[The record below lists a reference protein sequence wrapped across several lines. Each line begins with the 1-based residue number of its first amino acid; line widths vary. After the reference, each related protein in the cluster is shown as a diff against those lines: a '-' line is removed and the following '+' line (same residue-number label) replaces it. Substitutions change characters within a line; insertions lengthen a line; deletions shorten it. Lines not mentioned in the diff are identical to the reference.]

1 MGRLLTSRMI
11 AAALG
16 LTLATAAGLPAA
28 AVPKPASQVP
38 RKGDAE
44 FRAAWVAF
52 AAPAADPEKSRSL
65 EARQQACMAAI
76 PGIEAAVAADPGD
89 PLYLESLAYVCLSAA
104 QNQKGK
110 EAVDKAIAVK
120 RDRPLLYMLR
130 GQAEAVLAQMD
141 PPKAGERIGPS
152 LAAFDRAAHLD
163 PMNSLPLF
171 QGASVAFDVN
181 RPDLALPR
189 VKQALERPGATLYRL
204 AVPEDLGPDKG
215 TSLRT
220 WQYVQLGQWFEVL
233 ARCRNVGK
241 SLLSLA
247 SKAEAGGD
255 LATAEQ
261 RSLQALQVGRQVGEM
276 QPHMFIT
283 VWTAQDMMADAYD
296 NLVRL
301 GEERLGMF
309 GAFYRV
315 LAILLGMG
323 HAYTDLARLGQWAN
337 APDLARWHG
346 EAGVI
351 QFARGELAGALK
363 AFLKEVTKNTEP
375 TVDWALEMEAKS
387 VAPVIAGMGLNPHTG
402 ELKPASKPE
411 AGPAPLPPG
420 SAGQRPAP
428 AAGPRVQG
436 RQ

>member
-1 MGRLLTSRMI
+1 MGRLLTSLMI

-52 AAPAADPEKSRSL
+52 AAPAADSEKSRSL
-65 EARQQACMAAI
+65 EARQQARMAAI
-76 PGIEAAVAADPGD
+76 PGMEAAVAADLGN
-89 PLYLESLAYVCLSAA
+89 PLYLESLAYICLTAA

-163 PMNSLPLF
+163 PSNSLPLF

-189 VKQALERPGATLYRL
+189 VKQALERPGARLYRVS
-204 AVPEDLGPDKG
+204 VPEDLGPDKG
-215 TSLRT
+215 ASLRT

-261 RSLQALQVGRQVGEM
+261 RSQQALQVGRQVGEM

-283 VWTAQDMMADAYD
+283 VWTAQDMMEDAYSS
-296 NLVRL
+296 LVRV
-301 GEERLGMF
+301 GEK
-309 GAFYRV
+309 
-315 LAILLGMG
+315 
-323 HAYTDLARLGQWAN
+323 TKS
-337 APDLARWHG
+337 PDLERWQG
-346 EAGVI
+346 ETGVI
-351 QFARGELAGALK
+351 QFARTQLAGVLEAYLK
-363 AFLKEVTKNTEP
+363 QAIKNLEP
-375 TVDWALEMEAKS
+375 TVDWALEMEGES

-402 ELKPASKPE
+402 EPKPTAKPAAS
-411 AGPAPLPPG
+411 PAPPPPG

-428 AAGPRVQG
+428 LAGPRVQG
-436 RQ
+436 RE